1 MAKRLFDCLSALIA
15 LILLSPLLVSS
26 VIGVRLCSAGP
37 ALYRARRVGVGGHE
51 FVMYK
56 FRTMHVATRPGSVIT
71 ASADPRV
78 FALGRILRAM
88 KIDELP
94 QLWNVVRGEMSV
106 VGPRPEDPRIVQQH
120 FGPLGMET
128 LSVRPGL
135 ASPGSLYNYTHG
147 NSMVDQNDPEA
158 AYVRELLPVKLALE
172 LVYVRHRSLRYDLL
186 IVLRTAL
193 TIFQIGIGRKH
204 FPEPPEMPEAS
215 NLLKDHAAAFVRG
228 ASLHPA
234 PPQI

>member
-26 VIGVRLCSAGP
+26 AIGVRLCSAGP
-37 ALYRARRVGVGGHE
+37 ALYRARRIGVGGRE

-71 ASADPRV
+71 SSSDPRV
-78 FALGRILRAM
+78 FALGKILRAM

-158 AYVRELLPVKLALE
+158 AYVRDLLPVKLALE

-186 IVLRTAL
+186 IILRTAM
-193 TIFQIGIGRKH
+193 TIFQIGIGRKL
-204 FPEPPEMPEAS
+204 FPEPPEMTAARVILRENAALLVKDAS
-215 NLLKDHAAAFVRG
+215 P
-228 ASLHPA
+228 HPA
-234 PPQI
+234 PLQT